1 MILNAQGL
9 DPSIN
14 SASAWKLQHIIEN
27 YISPSIFTPYIY
39 VTEGWLKPHITDAQV
54 NIPNYQVLRADR
66 KQRSRG
72 GALLYIHQAL
82 PVSDEQSYDEYFCQA
97 TMCTIKP
104 TNTIIVCV
112 YRPPDTTEVSTKNLF
127 DFISS
132 YITKVSNNNHMDI
145 IIAGDFNFPG
155 IKWED
160 LTIKRDS
167 DYASGQSLMLF
178 MAEHLLSQYVD
189 CPTRD
194 KNILDLLLTN
204 NSNLVLHINTED
216 TNGLSDHR
224 LVTVTT
230 KESLKPIQPKPK
242 PTFTKHTFR
251 NLKIHN
257 ADFDLISE
265 HLSTVDWNELK
276 LLCSEEEFPELFR
289 LTVLQISELYCS
301 TKSNNKRHENKFVKE
316 RRILNRKRRKLNQRL
331 VSARNPSANRSQSK
345 DKIEKLEKELVTIV
359 SSIKKSV
366 SDQKDAEEKKAIETI
381 AENPSY
387 FFSYS
392 KRHSKQA
399 STIGPLLDK
408 QSNLQ
413 QNPKK
418 MANLLQS
425 QYSSVFSTPGS
436 DHHHETLPDS
446 DDIPVI
452 EEVTF
457 TQEDIIS
464 AIKEIN
470 NHSSSAE
477 DDIPAIILKKCA
489 AQLSYPILLIWRD
502 SLESGVVPK
511 TFKKQIITPVFKK
524 GSRAKP
530 SNYRPISLTSHII
543 KIFERILRAHIVKH
557 LEINKLLCA
566 NQHGFRPG
574 RSCLTQLLKHIDRIL
589 NNFLNGQ
596 DTDCIYLD
604 FSKAFDKVSHDILIA
619 KLYQYGIRGK
629 LLSWFKSYLSD
640 RDQTVVVNGSH
651 SYQAKVLSGVPQGT
665 VLGPILF
672 LVYINDLGTCINHS
686 IISHFADDTRISKAI
701 TGVSD
706 VNLLQEDLLQ
716 TITWSDHNKM
726 VLHTD
731 KFELLCHTLR
741 KHNTLKALPF
751 TSQYFEYTTP
761 DNVIISPSDIVRDLG
776 VNITPSINWTPH
788 INLMVDKAR
797 QITAWILSVFKDRS
811 EETIMSLYKALIRSR
826 LEYLSP
832 LWNPTKQEDIKN
844 IEGVQRFITSKVQG
858 LTDFPYHD
866 RLKTLG
872 LMSLQ
877 RRRERFIIITVWKI
891 INKVIPNELNF
902 STVSSERRGIK
913 VKVPPLRKDATQQA
927 RSTYESS
934 FGVIGPKLWNTL
946 PRAIST
952 ITTKT
957 TFKTRLTKY
966 LSQFPDLPPV
976 DGFASRNS
984 LLDFNRLDLP
994 GGRSLFS
1001 TDEDWDDLHH

>member
-1 MILNAQGL
+1 M
-9 DPSIN
+9 
-14 SASAWKLQHIIEN
+14 
-27 YISPSIFTPYIY
+27 
-39 VTEGWLKPHITDAQV
+39 
-54 NIPNYQVLRADR
+54 
-66 KQRSRG
+66 
-72 GALLYIHQAL
+72 
-82 PVSDEQSYDEYFCQA
+82 
-97 TMCTIKP
+97 
-104 TNTIIVCV
+104 
-112 YRPPDTTEVSTKNLF
+112 
-127 DFISS
+127 
-132 YITKVSNNNHMDI
+132 
-145 IIAGDFNFPG
+145 
-155 IKWED
+155 
-160 LTIKRDS
+160 RDS
-167 DYASGQSLMLF
+167 DYVSGQSLMLF

-640 RDQTVVVNGSH
+640 KPSEYKTYISEFETYI
-651 SYQAKVLSGVPQGT
+651 SEFGT
-665 VLGPILF
+665 
-672 LVYINDLGTCINHS
+672 YISEFATY
-686 IISHFADDTRISKAI
+686 ISEF
-701 TGVSD
+701 
-706 VNLLQEDLLQ
+706 
-716 TITWSDHNKM
+716 
-726 VLHTD
+726 
-731 KFELLCHTLR
+731 
-741 KHNTLKALPF
+741 
-751 TSQYFEYTTP
+751 Y
-761 DNVIISPSDIVRDLG
+761 
-776 VNITPSINWTPH
+776 
-788 INLMVDKAR
+788 
-797 QITAWILSVFKDRS
+797 
-811 EETIMSLYKALIRSR
+811 
-826 LEYLSP
+826 
-832 LWNPTKQEDIKN
+832 
-844 IEGVQRFITSKVQG
+844 
-858 LTDFPYHD
+858 
-866 RLKTLG
+866 
-872 LMSLQ
+872 
-877 RRRERFIIITVWKI
+877 
-891 INKVIPNELNF
+891 
-902 STVSSERRGIK
+902 
-913 VKVPPLRKDATQQA
+913 
-927 RSTYESS
+927 
-934 FGVIGPKLWNTL
+934 
-946 PRAIST
+946 
-952 ITTKT
+952 
-957 TFKTRLTKY
+957 
-966 LSQFPDLPPV
+966 
-976 DGFASRNS
+976 
-984 LLDFNRLDLP
+984 
-994 GGRSLFS
+994 
-1001 TDEDWDDLHH
+1001 